1 MKKILDIR
9 HFIILALIC
18 GLFFLRGHNNTI
30 TKEVIKEV
38 PGEVIHDT
46 IPVPVTEYLE
56 GEIVYLDSIVYVS
69 TLAHVDTSEILK
81 DFYAKILYS
90 DTIKLSNNQGF
101 VYITDS
107 ISKNNIVSRTWNATI
122 KPKIVREPSP
132 EPPKVRNQVYV
143 GLNGAW
149 SEKDWVNSLGT
160 SVLFKTKDDKIFQV
174 GVGVAN
180 RTFDGSSGKFIPFIN
195 GGAYWKIKFKKD

>member
-1 MKKILDIR
+1 MKKILDVR
-9 HFIILALIC
+9 HFIILVLAC
-18 GLFFLRGHNNTI
+18 ALFFLRGDNNTI
-30 TKEVIKEV
+30 TKEIVKEV

-46 IPVPVTEYLE
+46 IPVPEYIE
-56 GEIVYLDSIVYVS
+56 GEIVYLDSIVYVP
-69 TLAHVDTSEILK
+69 TLVQVDTAEILK

-90 DTIKLSNNQGF
+90 DTIKLNNNQGF
-101 VYITDS
+101 VYLSDS
-107 ISKNNIVSRTWNATI
+107 ISKNNIVSRKWSASI
-122 KPKIVREPSP
+122 KPKIVREPAP

-149 SEKDWVNSLGT
+149 SEKDWVNSIGT

-180 RTFDGSSGKFIPFIN
+180 RTFDGVSGGFTPFIN
-195 GGAYWKIKFKKD
+195 GGVYWKIKFKKD

>member
-1 MKKILDIR
+1 MKKILDVR
-9 HFIILALIC
+9 HFIIITLACALI
-18 GLFFLRGHNNTI
+18 FLRGDNNTI
-30 TKEVIKEV
+30 TKEIVKEV

-46 IPVPVTEYLE
+46 VSVLVPEYLE
-56 GEIVYLDSIVYVS
+56 GEIVYLDSIVYVP
-69 TLAHVDTSEILK
+69 TLIQVDTAEILK
-81 DFYAKILYS
+81 DFYAKILHS
-90 DTIKLSNNQGF
+90 DTIKLNNNQGF

-143 GLNGAW
+143 GFNGAW
-149 SEKDWVNSLGT
+149 SHHDWVNSLGT
-160 SVLFKTKDDKIFQV
+160 SVLLKTKNDKIFQV

-180 RTFDGSSGKFIPFIN
+180 RTFDGVSGGFTPFIN
-195 GGAYWKIKFKKD
+195 GGVYWKIKFKKD

>member
-38 PGEVIHDT
+38 PGETIHDT
-46 IPVPVTEYLE
+46 IPVIEYLE
-56 GEIVYLDSIVYVS
+56 GEDIYHDTIIYVP
-69 TLAHVDTSEILK
+69 TLVHVDTLEILK
-81 DFYAKILYS
+81 EFYSKNLYV
-90 DTIKLSNNQGF
+90 DTIKLNNSQGF

-122 KPKIVREPSP
+122 KPKIVREPAS
-132 EPPKVRNQVYV
+132 ESPKVRNQVYV

-180 RTFDGSSGKFIPFIN
+180 RTFDGYSGGFIPYIN
-195 GGAYWKIKFKKD
+195 GGVYWKIKFKKD

>member
-56 GEIVYLDSIVYVS
+56 GEIIYLDSIVYVP
-69 TLAHVDTSEILK
+69 TLVLVDTSEILK
-81 DFYAKILYS
+81 NFYAKILYS

-122 KPKIVREPSP
+122 KPKIVREPAP

>member
-1 MKKILDIR
+1 MKKILDVR
-9 HFIILALIC
+9 HFIILALACALI
-18 GLFFLRGHNNTI
+18 FLRGDNNTI
-30 TKEVIKEV
+30 TKEIVKEV

-46 IPVPVTEYLE
+46 IPVPEYLE
-56 GEIVYLDSIVYVS
+56 GEIVYIDSIVYVP
-69 TLAHVDTSEILK
+69 TLVQVDTAEILK

-90 DTIKLSNNQGF
+90 DTIKLNNNQGF

-122 KPKIVREPSP
+122 KPKIVREPAP

-149 SEKDWVNSLGT
+149 SEKDWVNSIGT

-180 RTFDGSSGKFIPFIN
+180 RTFDGYSGTFIPYIN
-195 GGAYWKIKFKKD
+195 GGVYWKIKFKKD

>member
-1 MKKILDIR
+1 MKKILDVR
-9 HFIILALIC
+9 HFIIFALACALI
-18 GLFFLRGHNNTI
+18 FLRGDNNTI
-30 TKEVIKEV
+30 TKEIVKEV

-46 IPVPVTEYLE
+46 IPVPEYIE
-56 GEIVYLDSIVYVS
+56 GEIVYLDSIVYVP
-69 TLAHVDTSEILK
+69 TLVQVDTSEILK
-81 DFYAKILYS
+81 DFYTKILYS
-90 DTIKLSNNQGF
+90 DTIKLNNNQGF
-101 VYITDS
+101 VYIIDS

-122 KPKIVREPSP
+122 KPKIVREPAP

-180 RTFDGSSGKFIPFIN
+180 RTFDGYSGGFIPYIN
-195 GGAYWKIKFKKD
+195 GGVYWKIKFKKD

>member
-1 MKKILDIR
+1 MKKILDVR
-9 HFIILALIC
+9 HFIILVLAC
-18 GLFFLRGHNNTI
+18 ALFFLRGDNNTI
-30 TKEVIKEV
+30 TKEIVKEV

-46 IPVPVTEYLE
+46 IPVPEYIE
-56 GEIVYLDSIVYVS
+56 GEIVYLDSIVYVP
-69 TLAHVDTSEILK
+69 TLVQVDTAEILK

-90 DTIKLSNNQGF
+90 DTIKLNNNQGF
-101 VYITDS
+101 VYLSDS
-107 ISKNNIVSRTWNATI
+107 ISKNNIVSRKWSASI
-122 KPKIVREPSP
+122 KPKIVREPAP

-149 SEKDWVNSLGT
+149 SEKDWVNSIGT

-180 RTFDGSSGKFIPFIN
+180 RTCDGYSGTFIPYIN
-195 GGAYWKIKFKKD
+195 GGVYWKIKFKKD

>member
-1 MKKILDIR
+1 MKKILDVR
-9 HFIILALIC
+9 HFIILVLAC
-18 GLFFLRGHNNTI
+18 ALFFLRGDNDTI
-30 TKEVIKEV
+30 TKEIVKEV

-46 IPVPVTEYLE
+46 IPVPEYIE
-56 GEIVYLDSIVYVS
+56 GEIVYLDSIVYVP
-69 TLAHVDTSEILK
+69 TLVQVDTAEILK

-90 DTIKLSNNQGF
+90 DTIKLNNNQGF

-122 KPKIVREPSP
+122 KPKIVREPAP

-149 SEKDWVNSLGT
+149 SEKDWVNSIGT

-180 RTFDGSSGKFIPFIN
+180 RTFDGYSGTFIPYIN
-195 GGAYWKIKFKKD
+195 GGVYWKIKFKKD

>member
-38 PGEVIHDT
+38 PGETIYDT
-46 IPVPVTEYLE
+46 IPVIEYLE
-56 GEIVYLDSIVYVS
+56 GEDIYHDTIIYVP
-69 TLAHVDTSEILK
+69 TLVHVDTLEILK
-81 DFYAKILYS
+81 EFYSKNLYV
-90 DTIKLSNNQGF
+90 DTIKLNNSQGF

-143 GLNGAW
+143 GLNAAW

-180 RTFDGSSGKFIPFIN
+180 RTFDGYSGGFIPYIN
-195 GGAYWKIKFKKD
+195 GGVYWKIKFKKD

>member
-1 MKKILDIR
+1 MKKILDVR
-9 HFIILALIC
+9 HFIILVLAC
-18 GLFFLRGHNNTI
+18 ALFFLRGDNNTI
-30 TKEVIKEV
+30 TKEIVKEV

-46 IPVPVTEYLE
+46 IPVPEYIE
-56 GEIVYLDSIVYVS
+56 GEIVYLDSIVYVP
-69 TLAHVDTSEILK
+69 TLVQVDTAEILK

-90 DTIKLSNNQGF
+90 DTIKLNNNQGF

-122 KPKIVREPSP
+122 KPKIVREPAP

-149 SEKDWVNSLGT
+149 SEKDWVNSIGT

-180 RTFDGSSGKFIPFIN
+180 RTFDGYSGTFIPYIN
-195 GGAYWKIKFKKD
+195 GGVYWKIKFKKD

>member
-1 MKKILDIR
+1 
-9 HFIILALIC
+9 LI
-18 GLFFLRGHNNTI
+18 FLRGDNNTI
-30 TKEVIKEV
+30 TKEIVKEV

-46 IPVPVTEYLE
+46 IPVPEYLE
-56 GEIVYLDSIVYVS
+56 GEIVYIDSIVYVP
-69 TLAHVDTSEILK
+69 TLVQVDTAEILK

-90 DTIKLSNNQGF
+90 DTIKLNNNQGF

-122 KPKIVREPSP
+122 KPKIVREPAP

-149 SEKDWVNSLGT
+149 SEKDWVNSIGT

-180 RTFDGSSGKFIPFIN
+180 RTFDGYSGTFIPYIN
-195 GGAYWKIKFKKD
+195 GGVYWKIKFKKD

>member
-56 GEIVYLDSIVYVS
+56 GEIIYLDSIVYVP
-69 TLAHVDTSEILK
+69 TLVFVDTSEILK
-81 DFYAKILYS
+81 NFYAKILYS

-122 KPKIVREPSP
+122 KPKIVREPAP

>member
-1 MKKILDIR
+1 
-9 HFIILALIC
+9 
-18 GLFFLRGHNNTI
+18 
-30 TKEVIKEV
+30 V
-38 PGEVIHDT
+38 
-46 IPVPVTEYLE
+46 
-56 GEIVYLDSIVYVS
+56 
-69 TLAHVDTSEILK
+69 
-81 DFYAKILYS
+81 
-90 DTIKLSNNQGF
+90 DTIKLNNSQGF

-122 KPKIVREPSP
+122 KPKIVREPAS
-132 EPPKVRNQVYV
+132 ESPKVRNQVYV

-180 RTFDGSSGKFIPFIN
+180 RTFDGYSGGFIPYIN
-195 GGAYWKIKFKKD
+195 GGVYWKIKFKKD

>member
-38 PGEVIHDT
+38 PGETIHDT
-46 IPVPVTEYLE
+46 IPVIEYLE
-56 GEIVYLDSIVYVS
+56 GEDIYHDTIIYVP
-69 TLAHVDTSEILK
+69 TLVHVDTLEILK
-81 DFYAKILYS
+81 DFYVKTINL
-90 DTIKLSNNQGF
+90 DTIVLNNNQGF
-101 VYITDS
+101 IYLVDS
-107 ISKNNIVSRTWNATI
+107 ISKNNITSRQWSATI
-122 KPKIVREPSP
+122 KPKIVREPAP
-132 EPPKVRNQVYV
+132 EPPRVRNQVYL

-149 SEKDWVNSLGT
+149 SQKDWVNSLGT
-160 SVLFKTKDDKIFQV
+160 SVLFKTKNDKIFQV

-180 RTFDGSSGKFIPFIN
+180 RTFDGYSGEFIPYIN
-195 GGAYWKIKFKKD
+195 GGVYWKIKFKKD